1 MPDNDELLTEE
12 PEETEGS
19 GEENNN
25 EEPVVLRDG
34 GGDSNNNNEEEEEM
48 ADPTPTPLG
57 KLKRGALLHY
67 LETHFDVDT
76 NETFSWYL
84 IGKDVEDM
92 SVELNPE
99 TEVKKNILDET
110 SVIDKGY
117 EPSFDVD
124 TYYATPTDGAIYDK
138 LKAIAMDRKT
148 DDECKTF
155 CLEVIIDQTG
165 VSSYEAWKEEVI
177 VKPTSYGGPQGG
189 VSIPYTVTFTGN
201 RVKGTVTM
209 SGKTPTWAP
218 PSP

>member
-19 GEENNN
+19 GEENN

-34 GGDSNNNNEEEEEM
+34 GGDSNNNDNDEEDNDM
-48 ADPTPTPLG
+48 PDPTPLG
-57 KLKRGALLHY
+57 KLKRSALLHY
-67 LETHFDVDT
+67 LDTTFNTTETSHT
-76 NETFSWYL
+76 PSWYL

-110 SVIDKGY
+110 SVTDKGY

-124 TYYATPTDGAIYDK
+124 TYYATPTDAIYAK
-138 LKAIAMDRKT
+138 LKSIALERKT
-148 DDECKTF
+148 DDDCKTF
-155 CLEVIIDQTG
+155 CLEVVIDQTG
-165 VSSYEAWKEEVI
+165 SSFDGWMEEVI

>member
-19 GEENNN
+19 GEENN

-76 NETFSWYL
+76 SETLSWYL

-110 SVIDKGY
+110 SVTDKGY

-124 TYYATPTDGAIYDK
+124 TYYATPADGDFYTK
-138 LKAIAMDRKT
+138 LKDIAMNRKT
-148 DDECKTF
+148 DEDCKTL
-155 CLEVIIDQTG
+155 CLEVLVDKATG
-165 VSSYEAWKEEVI
+165 PFDAWQEEVI
-177 VKPTSYGGPQGG
+177 VKPKSYGGPQGG
-189 VSIPYTVTFTGN
+189 VSIPYTVSFTGN
-201 RVKGTVTM
+201 RVQGTVTI
-209 SGKTPTWAP
+209 SDRVPTFTPTT
-218 PSP
+218 